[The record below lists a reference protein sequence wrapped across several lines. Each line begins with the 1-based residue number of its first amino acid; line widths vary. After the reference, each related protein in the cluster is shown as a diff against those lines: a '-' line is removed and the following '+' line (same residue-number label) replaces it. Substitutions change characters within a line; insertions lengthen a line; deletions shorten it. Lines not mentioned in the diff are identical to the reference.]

1 MKINSTKGFTLIE
14 LMVVIAIIGILATAG
29 ITQYAAYQ
37 ARSRDTV
44 RIQNVGSTG
53 VMLWT
58 YFSDNWVYPD
68 PVWSGTNSCFS
79 DKDGV
84 VSKASNNKPSF
95 VEYVKPKAPLDPQRS
110 NKSLP
115 CTTGWALWYKLY
127 MRGGNTEAWYV
138 VTSNVETNA
147 KANFDATKLN
157 AWSIDGSNG
166 SDGIE
171 SFIWKWIWSTQENS
185 IYLVAQ

>member
-44 RIQNVGSTG
+44 RVQNVGSTG

-79 DKDGV
+79 DKDGT
-84 VSKASNNKPSF
+84 VSKDSNNKPSF

-110 NKSLP
+110 NISKP
-115 CTTGWALWYKLY
+115 CNVGWALWYKLVS
-127 MRGGNTEAWYV
+127 RGGTAETWYI
-138 VTSNVETNA
+138 VTSNVETTA
-147 KANFDATKLN
+147 KANFNATKLN
-157 AWSIDGSNG
+157 LDTAEKIEAEIGQ
-166 SDGIE
+166 GIT
-171 SFIWKWIWSTQENS
+171 STINQNDS

>member
-44 RIQNVGSTG
+44 RVQNVGSTG
-53 VMLWT
+53 VMLGT

-79 DKDGV
+79 DKDGA
-84 VSKASNNKPSF
+84 VSKGSNNKPSF

-110 NKSLP
+110 NISKP
-115 CTTGWALWYKLY
+115 CNVGWALWYKLVS
-127 MRGGNTEAWYV
+127 RGGTAETWYI

-147 KANFDATKLN
+147 KANYSGKNINLN
-157 AWSIDGSNG
+157 TAEDIEAKIGKDIASNTPQID
-166 SDGIE
+166 
-171 SFIWKWIWSTQENS
+171 S
-185 IYLVAQ
+185 IYIVAQ